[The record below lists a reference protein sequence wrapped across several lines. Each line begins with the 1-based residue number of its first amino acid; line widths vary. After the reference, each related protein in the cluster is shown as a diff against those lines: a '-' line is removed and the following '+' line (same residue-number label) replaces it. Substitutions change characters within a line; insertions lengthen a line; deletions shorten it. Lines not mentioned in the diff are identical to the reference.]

1 MTNHTSDE
9 MHGPDTCPEPSGA
22 KHRYREPRMSH
33 IHFIQLVSATVSA
46 VLLAMMP
53 ATVLAAP
60 SLEALGNIAY
70 AGIHDAPV
78 KLTDGYYEGEPYA
91 PDGASRPRVQLLPE
105 LHITGDGTGTSF
117 VLLAESA
124 GGSGSNLYLAAV
136 SPAGDNTGTVLI
148 GDRVDVI
155 SLRGDDGKAI
165 LEYVMAGPGEPA
177 CCPTLRVSGIYGM
190 QQDRLVELSR
200 ETHGSISLATLAG
213 TQWRLL
219 QLDRNAPVP
228 DDITVTAAFEDRR
241 ISGSAGCNRYFA
253 GVSAATPYEL
263 SIGPAGATRMACPS
277 PQSEVESRFLKAL
290 ESATQFSFRLGRL
303 AIDYRDGDTM
313 ASLLFERLQPD
324 QETTRQVH

>member
-1 MTNHTSDE
+1 MLHAHLTRVAYTAFRALLL
-9 MHGPDTCPEPSGA
+9 GA
-22 KHRYREPRMSH
+22 LPA
-33 IHFIQLVSATVSA
+33 IG
-46 VLLAMMP
+46 LAS
-53 ATVLAAP
+53 P
-60 SLEALGNIAY
+60 SLEALGNMSY
-70 AGIHDAPV
+70 AGIHEAPV
-78 KLTDGYYEGEPYA
+78 RLENGLYEGEPYV
-91 PDGASRPRVQLLPE
+91 PGGASRPRVELLAD
-105 LHITGDGTGTSF
+105 LQVTSDTGTSF

-155 SLRGDDGKAI
+155 ALRGDDGKAI

-200 ETHGSISLATLAG
+200 QTHGSISLATLAG

-228 DDITVTAAFEDRR
+228 DDITVTATFEDSR

-277 PQSEVESRFLKAL
+277 PQSEVERRFLKAL

-324 QETTRQVH
+324 QETTR

>member
-1 MTNHTSDE
+1 MLHAHLTRVVYTAFRA
-9 MHGPDTCPEPSGA
+9 MLLGA
-22 KHRYREPRMSH
+22 LPA
-33 IHFIQLVSATVSA
+33 IG
-46 VLLAMMP
+46 LAS
-53 ATVLAAP
+53 P
-60 SLEALGNIAY
+60 SLEALGNMSY
-70 AGIHDAPV
+70 TGIHEAPV
-78 KLTDGYYEGEPYA
+78 RLENGLYEGEPYV
-91 PDGASRPRVQLLPE
+91 PGGASRPRVELLTD
-105 LHITGDGTGTSF
+105 LQVTSDTGTSF

-155 SLRGDDGKAI
+155 ALRGDDGKAI

-277 PQSEVESRFLKAL
+277 PQSEVERRFLKAL

>member
-1 MTNHTSDE
+1 MLHAHLTRVVYTAFRALFL
-9 MHGPDTCPEPSGA
+9 GA
-22 KHRYREPRMSH
+22 LPA
-33 IHFIQLVSATVSA
+33 IG
-46 VLLAMMP
+46 LAS
-53 ATVLAAP
+53 P
-60 SLEALGNIAY
+60 SLEALGNMSY
-70 AGIHDAPV
+70 TGIHEAPV
-78 KLTDGYYEGEPYA
+78 RLENGLYEGEPYV
-91 PDGASRPRVQLLPE
+91 PGGASRPRVELLTD
-105 LHITGDGTGTSF
+105 LQVTSDTGTSF

-155 SLRGDDGKAI
+155 ALRGDDGKAI

-277 PQSEVESRFLKAL
+277 PQSEVERRFLKAL